1 MLKPLLLNIQRSSHA
16 RVPHKM
22 RDDKEAFLY
31 CRMAPSFH
39 VAIVLDLSQKETDSL
54 KFDKGKIN
62 VQLSLYCSA
71 LCTSFLTEADQR
83 HIIFSAVDWKSS
95 RSGHSLIM

>member
-1 MLKPLLLNIQRSSHA
+1 MLKPLLLKIQRYSHA
-16 RVPHKM
+16 QVPHKM

-31 CRMAPSFH
+31 CRMALSFH

-54 KFDKGKIN
+54 KFDKGKYN
-62 VQLSLYCSA
+62 VQLSLYFSA
-71 LCTSFLTEADQR
+71 LCTSFLTESDQR
-83 HIIFSAVDWKSS
+83 HIIFRAVDWKGS

>member
-22 RDDKEAFLY
+22 IEAFLY

-54 KFDKGKIN
+54 KFDKGKYN